1 MPIGAAVGIAGAAAS
16 LGGSLIQSN
25 AASDASKQ
33 QAASAQSAINEQQQ
47 MFGVAQSAL
56 NPYVNA
62 GTAALPA
69 LSSLVTPG
77 SSAAA
82 LKTMPGFQFQSQWGD
97 LAATNQLA
105 AQGLGGSGGPLGKA
119 LSDYNQGLAGT
130 YYQNSTN
137 ALQQLVNSGL
147 GAGSALA
154 GTATNAGQAIGQTQQ
169 AQGNALASG
178 TLGSANALAGGL
190 TGAAGSA
197 TNTLLLSK
205 LLGGSSPGIFS
216 GTSSALGGGG

>member
-1 MPIGAAVGIAGAAAS
+1 MPIGAAVGVAGAAAS
-16 LGGSLIQSN
+16 IGGSLIQSS
-25 AASDASKQ
+25 AADKASQQ
-33 QAASAQSAINEQQQ
+33 QAASAQAAINEQQQ
-47 MFGVAQSAL
+47 MFGAAQNAL

-62 GTAALPA
+62 GTAALPT
-69 LSSLVTPG
+69 LSGLLTPG
-77 SSAAA
+77 SSASA
-82 LKTMPGFQFQSQWGD
+82 LETMPGFQFQSQWGG

-105 AQGLGGSGGPLGKA
+105 AEGLGGSAGPVGKA

-147 GAGSALA
+147 GGGSALA
-154 GTATNAGQAIGQTQQ
+154 GNAISAGQAIGQTQQ

-178 TLGSANALAGGL
+178 TLGSANALAAGL
-190 TGAAGSA
+190 TGAGGSLS
-197 TNTLLLSK
+197 NTLLLSK

-216 GTSSALGGGG
+216 GAATGLGGGG